1 MVLKGGLIE
10 LGDCIQGA
18 FATPSAAA
26 GGDLEALFDST
37 LGSAA
42 DNITYTAELQASTYG
57 YFVLQASGNVEQQ
70 TAINLVFDGATSSEY
85 NYWGA
90 TYSNSSVRTALAA
103 ISQTTLPVATTT
115 VVAASDD
122 KNNFFLE
129 CVFSIDSIITDA
141 VNGTSTFTNF
151 YHGLAETLKFN
162 TWGLLGTAGEINSIA
177 LSAPTQDFNSGS
189 RMRIWGAK
197 V

>member
-1 MVLKGGLIE
+1 M
-10 LGDCIQGA
+10 
-18 FATPSAAA
+18 
-26 GGDLEALFDST
+26 
-37 LGSAA
+37 
-42 DNITYTAELQASTYG
+42 
-57 YFVLQASGNVEQQ
+57 
-70 TAINLVFDGATSSEY
+70 FDGATSSEY